1 MGDQQY
7 VLRWNKHH
15 ENLSNGVIK
24 YFKRELMCDVTIT
37 VGPGQKL
44 KAHQAILSACSPY
57 FESIFTENTHQNVT
71 VMMVNVDHE
80 ILTAIIEY
88 MYKGEVNIAQKLLPD
103 FLKTAA
109 HFQVK
114 GLVDPENIGHNSEYD
129 QHLTSASPPS
139 ENNISRHLESRF
151 LNRQLIAER
160 YDNEN
165 ESDSMNKDYDSINDI
180 ENRAELSPNFDDLIR
195 KRRKGS
201 NCDDNSLPQKRL
213 HRTPSESH
221 ASSHSSYKISPLPKS
236 NSNDIETSEG
246 KRKSPSDHAN
256 ILPHQPSIKQEERE
270 SDLAVSPQVHLSSNP
285 LNSMYTPGS
294 GIPPPPFPQ
303 GPVDILN
310 SVGLQH
316 SNENENDQPI
326 SHIEPGN
333 EIDGAEGVFIDSH
346 HKSPPSNGNLEVF
359 NFSSSYPMHN
369 NSLRAKIRYSR
380 PPVDNYAPISI
391 MQSSMQHQVPNQIHD
406 ENTVKWASSMS
417 SIDLGQSPEYPD
429 RSRLPKTS
437 LNQPMSYHNMFIPSQ
452 EPGTLWKCRLC
463 GKEVTNRWHHF
474 HSHTAQRSLCPYCP
488 ATYSRIDTLRMH
500 LKQKHRREMGKASQ
514 SPFSQLPDSGI
525 GLPLANISTSG
536 DFCSGQNKANKI
548 KRRRETNESQELSP

>member
-1 MGDQQY
+1 MLSRTFSSSVNMGDQQY

-285 LNSMYTPGS
+285 LNSMYTISRVVVTSDKDNSKVPQNLRQSTNLYDQQIDMTPMISMTTNLSDETEKKLTKFLHEQTKLFYGTTNKVQN
-294 GIPPPPFPQ
+294 IP
-303 GPVDILN
+303 
-310 SVGLQH
+310 S
-316 SNENENDQPI
+316 
-326 SHIEPGN
+326 
-333 EIDGAEGVFIDSH
+333 
-346 HKSPPSNGNLEVF
+346 
-359 NFSSSYPMHN
+359 
-369 NSLRAKIRYSR
+369 
-380 PPVDNYAPISI
+380 
-391 MQSSMQHQVPNQIHD
+391 
-406 ENTVKWASSMS
+406 TSSMS
-417 SIDLGQSPEYPD
+417 NTSTTRKTGRFRPNWLEQFKWLKYDEINNTMYCIHCRKWCSDIPD
-429 RSRLPKTS
+429 IRTSFVEGNSNFRLEIVNHHDKCKAHKMCHERELKS
-437 LNQPMSYHNMFIPSQ
+437 LQQQQM
-452 EPGTLWKCRLC
+452 
-463 GKEVTNRWHHF
+463 
-474 HSHTAQRSLCPYCP
+474 
-488 ATYSRIDTLRMH
+488 
-500 LKQKHRREMGKASQ
+500 
-514 SPFSQLPDSGI
+514 
-525 GLPLANISTSG
+525 
-536 DFCSGQNKANKI
+536 
-548 KRRRETNESQELSP
+548 